1 MNLSLFKT
9 IFETARTGMILL
21 GKDSQIL
28 YANETFCGM
37 SGLRLRQLEG
47 LYFTQLITP
56 ADKEDFNAAV
66 QMLSADENPHF
77 LVTVKKLDPEQ
88 ERWWQCDLHFQNDQ
102 DTGKK
107 FIFGIISDI
116 TEQKKGHEQLK
127 SAKAAAEKSTKTKAD
142 FVANMS
148 HELRTPIHTIIGMN
162 ELLLETKLDPEQMEY
177 ADQVRFSADV
187 LLSLVNDILD
197 FSKIEAGKLSLEK
210 IEFDLHRLTE
220 DAIDLVALEAHKKD
234 LEVVIDIRQDVP
246 CMCIGDPT
254 RLRQIIVNLFN
265 NAVKFT
271 EEGEIT
277 VILEKGEEK
286 ELKTVLKF
294 TVRDTGIGIPREK
307 VGKLFRAFSQIDTS
321 TTRKYGG
328 TGLGLS
334 ISQNLAKLM
343 GGDIGVSSEY
353 GRGSSFWFTVEMKKG
368 GQSPVCM
375 PVDDQLENLKVL
387 VVDDNQRVREVL
399 GRYLESWGYK
409 PDAEPGGAEALEA
422 LRRGVKEGAPYAA
435 CLIDLVMPGMDGWQL
450 ASEINA
456 DKEINFSK
464 LVLLSPAGKSG
475 EEAKMKLLHWFD
487 EYLSKPVK
495 KRKLYNTLVNIL
507 RDESDLE
514 LVEEV
519 GELEELSEEEEGAGT
534 EGTPSYSVLI
544 AEDHEVN
551 QQLFKAILESLGHQV
566 DAAFNGKD
574 AVDLARKK
582 DYDII
587 FMDVQMPEMNGYEAT
602 MELRKM
608 GVEIPIIAAT
618 ASAVKEE
625 QDKCSEAG
633 MDDLLIKPFKKK
645 DVVPMLEKWA
655 ANRSPKAAA
664 PEPPPQAEEPAAE
677 AHRESTPPEEAAPTA
692 LNETTGETSG
702 AGDGPEIFNFDQAV
716 ETFMGKR
723 EVVLKVLKSFID
735 KVEDQLPKMESAA
748 AALDLETLR
757 GEAHSIKGGGLNLEV
772 NRLGNKA
779 KELEDACR
787 EGRRDEVPRL
797 LGELKTL
804 FKEFLEYVSP
814 MMSSNA

>member
-1 MNLSLFKT
+1 
-9 IFETARTGMILL
+9 MILL

-28 YANETFCGM
+28 YTNETFCRM
-37 SGLRLRQLEG
+37 AGLRLRQLGG
-47 LYFTQLITP
+47 LYFTQFITP
-56 ADKEDFNAAV
+56 EDKEDFEDAIRR
-66 QMLSADENPHF
+66 LSADESPHF
-77 LVTVKKLDPEQ
+77 VVTVKKLDPEQ
-88 ERWWQCDLHFQNDQ
+88 EMWWQCDLHFQTDQ
-102 DTGKK
+102 NTGKK
-107 FIFGIISDI
+107 FIFGIVSDV

-142 FVANMS
+142 FLANMS

-210 IEFDLHRLTE
+210 IEFDLQRLTE

-271 EEGEIT
+271 TEGEIT
-277 VILEKGEEK
+277 VTLEKVDEK
-286 ELKTVLKF
+286 EYTSVLKI
-294 TVRDTGIGIPREK
+294 TVRDTGIGIPKEK
-307 VGKLFRAFSQIDTS
+307 LSRLFRAFSQIDTS

-334 ISQNLAKLM
+334 ISRNLARLM

-353 GRGSSFWFTVEMKKG
+353 GRGSSFWFTVEMEKSD
-368 GQSPVCM
+368 QPTVCM
-375 PVDDQLENLKVL
+375 PVNDQLKGSKVL
-387 VVDDNQRVREVL
+387 VVDNNRTVREVL
-399 GRYLESWGYK
+399 GRYLNSWGYLTE
-409 PDAEPGGAEALEA
+409 AVTSGSEALEV
-422 LRRGVKEGAPYAA
+422 LRHAVSEGTPYEA
-435 CLIDLVMPGMDGWQL
+435 CLVDLVMPGMDGWQL

-456 DKEINFSK
+456 DKEINFTK

-495 KRKLYNTLVNIL
+495 KRKLYNTLINIL
-507 RDESDLE
+507 RDESELE

-519 GELEELSEEEEGAGT
+519 GELEELDEEEAGT
-534 EGTPSYSVLI
+534 AGEVQPARILI

-551 QQLFKAILESLGHQV
+551 QQLFRAILESLGHTV
-566 DAAFNGKD
+566 DVAFNGKE
-574 AVDLARKK
+574 AVDLAQTNP
-582 DYDII
+582 YDII

-602 MELRKM
+602 QELRKIGM
-608 GVEIPIIAAT
+608 EVPIVAAT

-625 QDKCSEAG
+625 QEKCTEAG

-645 DVVPMLEKWA
+645 DVIPILEKWA
-655 ANRSPKAAA
+655 RNTSPAASAAA
-664 PEPPPQAEEPAAE
+664 GTPSVPEEHAAPKEPASAEEPAAG
-677 AHRESTPPEEAAPTA
+677 PPPRAEEQAAQEPQPQWPDA
-692 LNETTGETSG
+692 AG
-702 AGDGPEIFNFDQAV
+702 AGESEIFNFDRAV

-735 KVEDQLPKMESAA
+735 KVEAQLPVMENAA

-757 GEAHSIKGGGLNLEV
+757 GEAHSIKGGGLNLEILH
-772 NRLGNKA
+772 LGNKA

-787 EGRRDEVPRL
+787 EGRRDDVPRL
-797 LGELKTL
+797 FSELKL
-804 FKEFLEYVSP
+804 LYKEFLDYVSP
-814 MMSSNA
+814 MMSASA

>member
-28 YANETFCGM
+28 YTNETFCRM
-37 SGLRLRQLEG
+37 AGLRLRQLVG
-47 LYFTQLITP
+47 LFFTQLITP
-56 ADKEDFNAAV
+56 EDKENFEDAIRR
-66 QMLSADENPHF
+66 LSADESPHF
-77 LVTVKKLDPEQ
+77 VVTVKKLDPEQ
-88 ERWWQCDLHFQNDQ
+88 ETWWQCDLHFQTDQ
-102 DTGKK
+102 KTGKK
-107 FIFGIISDI
+107 FIFGIVSDV
-116 TEQKKGHEQLK
+116 TEQRKGHEQLK

-142 FVANMS
+142 FLANMS

-210 IEFDLHRLTE
+210 IEFDPQRLTE

-271 EEGEIT
+271 NEGEIT
-277 VILEKGEEK
+277 VTLEKVEEK
-286 ELKTVLKF
+286 EYTSVLKI
-294 TVRDTGIGIPREK
+294 TVRDTGIGIPKEK
-307 VGKLFRAFSQIDTS
+307 LSRLFRAFSQIDTS

-334 ISQNLAKLM
+334 ISRNLARLM

-353 GRGSSFWFTVEMKKG
+353 GRGSSFWFTIEMEKTD
-368 GQSPVCM
+368 QPTVCM
-375 PVDDQLENLKVL
+375 PINDQLKGSKVL
-387 VVDDNQRVREVL
+387 VVDNNRTVREVL
-399 GRYLESWGYK
+399 GRYLDSWGYLS
-409 PDAEPGGAEALEA
+409 DAVTSGAEALEVIRHA
-422 LRRGVKEGAPYAA
+422 VADGNPYEA
-435 CLIDLVMPGMDGWQL
+435 CLVDLVMPGMDGWQL

-456 DKEINFSK
+456 DKGINFTK

-487 EYLSKPVK
+487 EYLSKPIK
-495 KRKLYNTLVNIL
+495 KRKLYNTLINIL
-507 RDESDLE
+507 RDESELE
-514 LVEEV
+514 LAEEV
-519 GELEELSEEEEGAGT
+519 GELEELDEEEAGT
-534 EGTPSYSVLI
+534 AGEVPPARILI

-551 QQLFKAILESLGHQV
+551 QQLFRAILESLGHTV
-566 DAAFNGKD
+566 DVAFNGKE
-574 AVDLARKK
+574 AVDLAQTNP
-582 DYDII
+582 YDII

-602 MELRKM
+602 QALRKIGM
-608 GVEIPIIAAT
+608 EIPIVAAT

-625 QDKCSEAG
+625 QEKCTEAG

-645 DVVPMLEKWA
+645 DVISILEKWVV
-655 ANRSPKAAA
+655 NTSPEAPA
-664 PEPPPQAEEPAAE
+664 PEPPAA
-677 AHRESTPPEEAAPTA
+677 
-692 LNETTGETSG
+692 G
-702 AGDGPEIFNFDQAV
+702 AGESEIFNFDRAV

-735 KVEDQLPKMESAA
+735 KVEAQLPAMEKAA

-757 GEAHSIKGGGLNLEV
+757 GEAHSIKGGGLNLEILH
-772 NRLGNKA
+772 LGNKA

-787 EGRRDEVPRL
+787 EGRRDDVPRL
-797 LGELKTL
+797 FSELKML
-804 FKEFLEYVSP
+804 YKEFLDYVSP
-814 MMSSNA
+814 MMSASV